1 MRPLRRRRA
10 RAGLTLIEV
19 TITLGLV
26 VLIIMPVF
34 ALLLTSRR
42 SAGESR
48 LYVVARAAAESR
60 IEQLRAQGNVGDA
73 EFAGLAQG
81 ILAAPT
87 FAVPGLPP
95 TASGAPHGRVIVCLD
110 ETRQFFTAADG
121 AHYGSAPWNA
131 VPYPAFGVDL
141 DASGGANVVPAAGAY
156 RVLPVRV
163 EISWGREATPKVWL
177 DAVVAPRSG
186 FVRG

>member
-1 MRPLRRRRA
+1 MLLPRRTTS

-19 TITLGLV
+19 AVTLGLV
-26 VLIIMPVF
+26 TLIILPVF
-34 ALLLTSRR
+34 GLLLTSRR

-48 LYVVARAAAESR
+48 HYVVARAAAESR
-60 IEQLRAQGNVGDA
+60 IEQLRAQGNAGDA

-87 FAVPGLPP
+87 FVVPGLPP
-95 TASGAPHGRVIVCLD
+95 TVNGAPHGRVIVCLD
-110 ETRQFFTAADG
+110 ETRQFFSGADG
-121 AHYGSAPWNA
+121 AHYGAAPWDA

-141 DASGGANVVPAAGAY
+141 DASGGANVVPAGGAY
-156 RVLPVRV
+156 RVLPIRV
-163 EISWGREATPKVWL
+163 EIHWGREATPKVWL
-177 DAVVAPRSG
+177 DAVIAPRSG